1 MGQKKAT
8 MTDVAKLSGVSQST
22 VSLVLNQK
30 SRGAIPPETVSK
42 VLSAAQALHYTKPP
56 RARSQARSEQSV
68 LVLASDPTNPYYS
81 FLLHELDLAAAPH
94 DLHLIFCSTYH
105 NAQREAAFLEIAL
118 NSSFQAAIFLYPP
131 DAPAYASQVSCQ
143 MPVIAIC
150 DKNAV
155 SDIDL
160 IELDNFRAGSIAA
173 EHLVS
178 LGHRNIALIS
188 SDPSKSLA
196 RSNRIQGVT
205 WQMERCGLRDHLRV
219 VVPGPDEIEHAPG
232 NDIGYR
238 IGRAVAQ
245 RPELLSGTYTAF
257 ISINDMVAMGVID
270 ALSQHNAQFPGNY
283 SIVSFDNV
291 LYTGLSRISLT
302 TVDYHINLLAQ
313 AAIDLLLRRTNPSAD
328 AARLSSA
335 RFKVECTPP
344 AGGAPFYRSLPE
356 LTPCFTR
363 TLPLAQGGAFPFYP
377 FRSRSRASRSAI
389 LLWPSSLG
397 WRPSHSIS

>member
-160 IELDNFRAGSIAA
+160 IELDNFRRAA
-173 EHLVS
+173 S
-178 LGHRNIALIS
+178 PPSIS
-188 SDPSKSLA
+188 SP
-196 RSNRIQGVT
+196 
-205 WQMERCGLRDHLRV
+205 W
-219 VVPGPDEIEHAPG
+219 
-232 NDIGYR
+232 
-238 IGRAVAQ
+238 
-245 RPELLSGTYTAF
+245 GTGT
-257 ISINDMVAMGVID
+257 S
-270 ALSQHNAQFPGNY
+270 P
-283 SIVSFDNV
+283 
-291 LYTGLSRISLT
+291 
-302 TVDYHINLLAQ
+302 
-313 AAIDLLLRRTNPSAD
+313 
-328 AARLSSA
+328 
-335 RFKVECTPP
+335 
-344 AGGAPFYRSLPE
+344 
-356 LTPCFTR
+356 
-363 TLPLAQGGAFPFYP
+363 
-377 FRSRSRASRSAI
+377 
-389 LLWPSSLG
+389 
-397 WRPSHSIS
+397 

>member
-245 RPELLSGTYTAF
+245 RPERAPIRPSSPSTIWWPWASSTLFPSTTPSSPGTT
-257 ISINDMVAMGVID
+257 
-270 ALSQHNAQFPGNY
+270 P
-283 SIVSFDNV
+283 
-291 LYTGLSRISLT
+291 
-302 TVDYHINLLAQ
+302 
-313 AAIDLLLRRTNPSAD
+313 
-328 AARLSSA
+328 SSA
-335 RFKVECTPP
+335 SITFSTP
-344 AGGAPFYRSLPE
+344 
-356 LTPCFTR
+356 
-363 TLPLAQGGAFPFYP
+363 AFP
-377 FRSRSRASRSAI
+377 AS
-389 LLWPSSLG
+389 L
-397 WRPSHSIS
+397 

>member
-313 AAIDLLLRRTNPSAD
+313 AAIDLLLPISFYVVPVACLTILINYLMPLGRSGFFTVSM
-328 AARLSSA
+328 AAGYLLIFVLVS
-335 RFKVECTPP
+335 RFHHTV
-344 AGGAPFYRSLPE
+344 AQMLYIMGGGLLLVLAANLIYIALAPQKE
-356 LTPCFTR
+356 KATV
-363 TLPLAQGGAFPFYP
+363 
-377 FRSRSRASRSAI
+377 
-389 LLWPSSLG
+389 
-397 WRPSHSIS
+397 

>member
-68 LVLASDPTNPYYS
+68 LVLASAPTNPYYS

-245 RPELLSGTYTAF
+245 RPSSPSTIWWPWASSTLFPSTTPSSPGTT
-257 ISINDMVAMGVID
+257 
-270 ALSQHNAQFPGNY
+270 P
-283 SIVSFDNV
+283 
-291 LYTGLSRISLT
+291 
-302 TVDYHINLLAQ
+302 
-313 AAIDLLLRRTNPSAD
+313 
-328 AARLSSA
+328 SSA
-335 RFKVECTPP
+335 SITFSTP
-344 AGGAPFYRSLPE
+344 
-356 LTPCFTR
+356 
-363 TLPLAQGGAFPFYP
+363 AFP
-377 FRSRSRASRSAI
+377 AS
-389 LLWPSSLG
+389 L
-397 WRPSHSIS
+397 

>member
-178 LGHRNIALIS
+178 LGHLNIALIS

-196 RSNRIQGVT
+196 RSNSIQGVT

-238 IGRAVAQ
+238 IGRA
-245 RPELLSGTYTAF
+245 
-257 ISINDMVAMGVID
+257 VID

-328 AARLSSA
+328 AALLSSA
-335 RFKVECTPP
+335 RFKVECTPQLVVRRST
-344 AGGAPFYRSLPE
+344 APCRS
-356 LTPCFTR
+356 
-363 TLPLAQGGAFPFYP
+363 
-377 FRSRSRASRSAI
+377 
-389 LLWPSSLG
+389 
-397 WRPSHSIS
+397 

>member
-8 MTDVAKLSGVSQST
+8 MTDVAKLSGVSQSS

-188 SDPSKSLA
+188 SV
-196 RSNRIQGVT
+196 I
-205 WQMERCGLRDHLRV
+205 
-219 VVPGPDEIEHAPG
+219 
-232 NDIGYR
+232 
-238 IGRAVAQ
+238 
-245 RPELLSGTYTAF
+245 
-257 ISINDMVAMGVID
+257 ISM
-270 ALSQHNAQFPGNY
+270 S
-283 SIVSFDNV
+283 
-291 LYTGLSRISLT
+291 T
-302 TVDYHINLLAQ
+302 
-313 AAIDLLLRRTNPSAD
+313 
-328 AARLSSA
+328 
-335 RFKVECTPP
+335 
-344 AGGAPFYRSLPE
+344 
-356 LTPCFTR
+356 
-363 TLPLAQGGAFPFYP
+363 
-377 FRSRSRASRSAI
+377 
-389 LLWPSSLG
+389 
-397 WRPSHSIS
+397 